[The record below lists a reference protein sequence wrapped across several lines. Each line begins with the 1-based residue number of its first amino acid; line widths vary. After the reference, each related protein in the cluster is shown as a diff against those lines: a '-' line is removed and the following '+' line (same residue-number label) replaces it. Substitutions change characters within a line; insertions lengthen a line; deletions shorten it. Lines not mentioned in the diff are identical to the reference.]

1 MEVKLQSKAF
11 TEVQNKSNDTTA
23 YYLVSARWTV
33 INDSYIT
40 FVRQKGPGYC
50 YNMDW
55 AGPLSKYEVQKLNS
69 YSTNTIIVSHDL
81 VKEFLIVQGDQ
92 CFLPNSPEVRRLI
105 GLNAAELQVA
115 N

>member
-11 TEVQNKSNDTTA
+11 TEVKNESTETTG
-23 YYLVSARWTV
+23 YYLISARWTV

-40 FVRQKGPGYC
+40 FVRKKGPGYC

-55 AGPLSKYEVQKLNS
+55 AGPLSKFDVQKLNS
-69 YSTNTIIVSHDL
+69 YSSSTIIVSHQL
-81 VKEFLIVQGDQ
+81 LKEFLLVEGNQI
-92 CFLPNSPEVRRLI
+92 FLPNSPEVRRVI
-105 GLNAAELQVA
+105 GLNSGELQVA